1 MPKDY
6 GRAIRL
12 YSCAQLDTYLSSYLD
27 YASSQ
32 NTKFGVRFVFIRSKT
47 SSTVLNSFIRVLER
61 I

>member
-12 YSCAQLDTYLSSYLD
+12 YSCTQIDTYLSSYLG

-32 NTKFGVRFVFIRSKT
+32 NAEFGVRFVFLRSKT
-47 SSTVLNSFIRVLER
+47 SITVK
-61 I
+61 